1 MNARQRRTYRRL
13 YEAAFGNHVD
23 YWITIRS
30 DAMVHNRLPDDEY
43 ATDIQ
48 EARRLIALNESM
60 HNGKIRDERGE
71 AWYGSQEML
80 EWDRAVTADMG
91 ILLTRI
97 MQYADKVRVERDRY
111 MHMAKMNEYRAL
123 VAAAPDRQPGEGE

>member
-1 MNARQRRTYRRL
+1 
-13 YEAAFGNHVD
+13 
-23 YWITIRS
+23 
-30 DAMVHNRLPDDEY
+30 MVHNRKPDDEY
-43 ATDIQ
+43 AADIE

-91 ILLTRI
+91 ILLARI
-97 MQYADKVRVERDRY
+97 MDYADKVREERDHY
-111 MHMAKMNEYRAL
+111 IKIVYAEISDANS
-123 VAAAPDRQPGEGE
+123 

>member
-1 MNARQRRTYRRL
+1 
-13 YEAAFGNHVD
+13 
-23 YWITIRS
+23 
-30 DAMVHNRLPDDEY
+30 MVHNRLPDDEY